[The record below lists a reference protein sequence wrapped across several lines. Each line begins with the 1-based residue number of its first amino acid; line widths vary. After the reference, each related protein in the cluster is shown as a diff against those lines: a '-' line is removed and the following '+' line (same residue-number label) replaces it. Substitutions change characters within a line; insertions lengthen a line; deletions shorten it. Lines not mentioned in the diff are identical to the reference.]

1 MQIKEPFKLCQQIEK
16 LKSKGCCIDDENKAK
31 QILNQINY
39 YKLSAY
45 FLPFKNPDGSYKF
58 DTSLY
63 KVYKIYEFDKKVS
76 AFLYEV
82 IQEVE
87 TFIKA
92 QIAYEHA
99 NKHGATGYL
108 NSDNFMDSQKAN
120 HNRLLSLLEDEI
132 SKNKKVP
139 FVSHYLQK
147 YNGTF
152 PLWVAVEL
160 FSFGNISQFYSQM
173 LSSDKK
179 IIANVISKT
188 TGITS
193 NCNQISSCLKCLTHL
208 RNICAHFS
216 RIYYFQF
223 TSVPNLSKDLIER
236 AFANGIKYM
245 YLYTY
250 LFVIR
255 SLYPNPS
262 NWKNIITNLQTI
274 IEKYNDYIDIKCIG
288 FPDNWEEQLLFV

>member
-1 MQIKEPFKLCQQIEK
+1 M
-16 LKSKGCCIDDENKAK
+16 
-31 QILNQINY
+31 
-39 YKLSAY
+39 
-45 FLPFKNPDGSYKF
+45 
-58 DTSLY
+58 
-63 KVYKIYEFDKKVS
+63 
-76 AFLYEV
+76 
-82 IQEVE
+82 
-87 TFIKA
+87 
-92 QIAYEHA
+92 
-99 NKHGATGYL
+99 
-108 NSDNFMDSQKAN
+108 
-120 HNRLLSLLEDEI
+120 
-132 SKNKKVP
+132 
-139 FVSHYLQK
+139 
-147 YNGTF
+147 
-152 PLWVAVEL
+152 
-160 FSFGNISQFYSQM
+160 
-173 LSSDKK
+173 
-179 IIANVISKT
+179 ISKT

-262 NWKNIITNLQTI
+262 NRKNIITNLQAI

-288 FPDNWEEQLLFV
+288 YTDNW